1 MDGRRDAYDID
12 FTSTTRKAPLKDKMI
27 HCLYGG
33 YGFQVSWVIF
43 GYYLVY
49 FYTDVVGL
57 SATVAGTIML
67 VARFADCFTDLWI
80 GYMLDNVCY
89 RWGRYRSWALF
100 GIAPLFLLFVGV
112 FTALP
117 TDSTALKIGWAA
129 ICYGCFGSIGATFSF
144 MPQIAQFCNMT
155 RNPRDRETIA
165 VIKSVFVNLAQVV
178 AASVFLPLV
187 NLFGG
192 SDGDK
197 AQGYFWAA
205 VTIGLTVMAVQILNF
220 RMTRKYE
227 LNKDGSC
234 REHLRQVDHEK
245 IMVQLG
251 DFIKNRPAI
260 ILQIG
265 EALKQIMQAIKNGM
279 VIYVFTYFLG
289 LENFYSVAMFV
300 FTAALM
306 AGVFIMKPF
315 IRMFRDTGRAYQFC
329 MLISAGLSLLVFFL
343 CKSYGA
349 EAASNSMQFGLLF
362 VVFIINGIF
371 TGTYY
376 SFTNVMTPATVD
388 YGEWK
393 NGTGQAGI
401 ISAVNGFAIT
411 IGAALGAQIMGVL
424 LDWSGYR
431 ANQVQTASTLNWI
444 LILAFVL
451 PAVIT
456 LIHFVLQM
464 FYGLSD
470 KKLEECMSEI
480 RRRKQQSLKKN
491 RMERCK
497 VSLDN
502 FGGEI

>member
-349 EAASNSMQFGLLF
+349 EAASDSMQFGLLF

-393 NGTGQAGI
+393 NGKGQAGI

-480 RRRKQQSLKKN
+480 RRRKQQSLKEKQN
-491 RMERCK
+491 GA
-497 VSLDN
+497 V
-502 FGGEI
+502 

>member
-329 MLISAGLSLLVFFL
+329 MLISAGLSFLVFFL

-349 EAASNSMQFGLLF
+349 EAASDSMQFGLLF

-393 NGTGQAGI
+393 NGKGQAGI

-480 RRRKQQSLKKN
+480 RRRKQQSLKEKQN
-491 RMERCK
+491 
-497 VSLDN
+497 
-502 FGGEI
+502 GAA

>member
-315 IRMFRDTGRAYQFC
+315 IRMFRDSGRAYQFC

-349 EAASNSMQFGLLF
+349 EAASDSMQFGLLF

-393 NGTGQAGI
+393 NGKGQAGI

-480 RRRKQQSLKKN
+480 RRRKQQSLKEKQN
-491 RMERCK
+491 
-497 VSLDN
+497 
-502 FGGEI
+502 GAA

>member
-349 EAASNSMQFGLLF
+349 EAASDSMQFGLLF

-393 NGTGQAGI
+393 NGKGQAGI

-480 RRRKQQSLKKN
+480 RRRKQQSLKEKQN
-491 RMERCK
+491 
-497 VSLDN
+497 
-502 FGGEI
+502 GAA